1 MRTYL
6 SIGFMLLATAA
17 SAQQLSMSQKMQ
29 LRSECGA
36 DISRLCPG
44 IAPGG
49 GRLMKCVQANKAQ
62 LSKPCAE
69 AIAAIMPKDKAQ

>member
-1 MRTYL
+1 MRHCL
-6 SIGFMLLATAA
+6 SIGFMLIATGA

-49 GRLMKCVQANKAQ
+49 GQLMKCVEAKKAE

-69 AIAAIMPKDKAQ
+69 TIAAVMPKNKAQ